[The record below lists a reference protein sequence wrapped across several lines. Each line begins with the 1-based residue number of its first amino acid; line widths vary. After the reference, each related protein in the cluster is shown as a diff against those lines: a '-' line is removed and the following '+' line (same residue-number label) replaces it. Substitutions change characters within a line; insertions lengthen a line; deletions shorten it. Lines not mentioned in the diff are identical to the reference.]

1 MCAVQPLDI
10 KAGGFRALRLDGNAT
25 SPNIVG
31 GSTANSI
38 GAGAVGSTINDGGSV
53 SDGGNQILVSE
64 VTTNEQASQ
73 HHEK

>member
-53 SDGGNQILVSE
+53 NDAGKQILVSWG
-64 VTTNEQASQ
+64 TTNEKASQ
-73 HHEK
+73 HPDK